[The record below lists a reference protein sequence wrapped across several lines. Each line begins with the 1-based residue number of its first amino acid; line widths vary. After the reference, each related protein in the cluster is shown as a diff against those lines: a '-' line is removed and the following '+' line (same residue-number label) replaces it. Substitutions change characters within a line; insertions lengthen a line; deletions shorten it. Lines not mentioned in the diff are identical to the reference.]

1 MVGRGVVTECYP
13 DVMTIMISSVC
24 WRRLVT
30 IMLRNYEADQASSPV
45 PSPDWRGLFQ
55 HPPPQ
60 CSQAATAGGEI
71 VTAVL

>member
-45 PSPDWRGLFQ
+45 PSPDWRGLLSASA
-55 HPPPQ
+55 PSLCPRL
-60 CSQAATAGGEI
+60 TAGCEI